1 MCLPGITY
9 NRLRPEMPHLIPQ
22 NLDEGPQRAERG
34 VCRQRRAARCE
45 STRRRTPPR
54 HPKAD
59 YRRMFRDAIF
69 DGGHEVGQAALGVE
83 PCVRLSVAPATEI
96 PDAEPLGEVTRAT
109 QARE

>member
-1 MCLPGITY
+1 
-9 NRLRPEMPHLIPQ
+9 
-22 NLDEGPQRAERG
+22 
-34 VCRQRRAARCE
+34 
-45 STRRRTPPR
+45 
-54 HPKAD
+54 
-59 YRRMFRDAIF
+59 MFRDAIF